1 MSQTLDRALTILDLV
16 AERPRRV
23 NEVAA
28 ALQVHPSTALRLLHT
43 LRRHAFVHELGDHQ
57 YRLGPA
63 TFRLGFQA
71 LAGMDLRTIAKPIM
85 EELRDITSETVHL
98 AVLGGDE
105 VVYVEIV
112 PAKHPVTLQ
121 SRIGAIAPMHCT
133 SVAKAILAY
142 LPIDKRSRLLG
153 SRKLT
158 RFTPNTLV
166 TAADLAADLAETRER
181 GYARDDEEHQV
192 DIHCVAAPIMVGDN
206 QVMGSLSVSSPVSRV
221 DRQTMLSFVTPLK
234 RAAQKAS
241 EQFGWKNSGGVST
254 P

>member
-28 ALQVHPSTALRLLHT
+28 ALEVHPSTALRLLHT
-43 LRRHAFVHELGDHQ
+43 LRRHAFVQELGDHQ

-71 LAGMDLRTIAKPIM
+71 LANMDIRTIAKPMM

-98 AVLGGDE
+98 AVLGGDD
-105 VVYVEIV
+105 VVYVEIL
-112 PAKHPVTLQ
+112 PAKHPVALQ
-121 SRIGAIAPMHCT
+121 SRIGAIAPMHAT
-133 SVAKAILAY
+133 GVAKAILAY
-142 LPIDKRSRLLG
+142 LPIDKRTRLLG
-153 SRKLT
+153 SRKLP

-166 TAADLAADLAETRER
+166 TAADLAADLAETRQR
-181 GYARDDEEHQV
+181 GYAHDNEEHQV
-192 DIHCVAAPIMVGDN
+192 SIHCVAAPIMAGDY
-206 QVMGSLSVSSPVSRV
+206 QVIGAFSVSSPVSRV
-221 DRQTMLSFVTPLK
+221 DRAKLLTFVEPLK
-234 RAAQKAS
+234 RAAQKTS
-241 EQFGWKNSGGVST
+241 EQFGWKG